1 MSASVTDVVGIG
13 TGDQV
18 FVVGTGSDAPLVET
32 VAGSVTTHEK
42 NGSRTNTRGTPPKGF
57 DPVRVLYL

>member
-1 MSASVTDVVGIG
+1 MSASVTDVVGTG

-18 FVVGTGSDAPLVET
+18 FVVGAGTDAPLAET
-32 VAGSVTTHEK
+32 VAGGVTAHEK
-42 NGSRTNTRGTPPKGF
+42 NGSRINTRGTPPKGF